1 MIDSV
6 NINIPHF
13 VTYSTD
19 FFTKEEHKTLK
30 GQFGVFGS
38 YTTRYTT
45 YPQTCKAQGRYFPQ
59 VHIVERYR
67 RGKVGMVLIT
77 RILAVQVSLPKLVF
91 GTSIFDFD
99 ETLLPI
105 AAQKLTE
112 ALHEIRVGVT
122 PEDVLGAVVT
132 RVDYAKILKISA
144 TYGKTSRFLKALAP
158 YDMKQSS
165 DFNRHNY
172 RDGRDGLYL
181 KFYNSSRGFVIYDKF
196 DEILTNGKTKLDQE
210 IARAYTAGS
219 YTKGA
224 LRIELSLQKKQTV
237 DAALRRQLKTESR
250 RKDFTLQEAASKKIS
265 KALLM
270 ETFDAVYVTGF
281 NRLVRL
287 SGLKDTQLL
296 HIIGEH
302 APDFRDRAVLYYLA
316 HRVRDHGLKQTI
328 EELKREASPATV
340 GRYKKAI
347 EMILAKAEAKK
358 DVVGVIPYLRR
369 KLTAFQPVLPK
380 KLKGLLNDGKSL
392 AHSKTKM

>member
-6 NINIPHF
+6 NINIPNF

-19 FFTKEEHKTLK
+19 YFTKEEHKTLK
-30 GQFGVFGS
+30 GQYGVFGS

-67 RGKVGMVLIT
+67 RGRVGMVPVK

-99 ETLLPI
+99 EALLPV

-112 ALHEIRVGVT
+112 ALNEIRVGVT
-122 PEDVLGAVVT
+122 PEDMLNAVVT

-144 TYGKTSRFLKALAP
+144 TYGKTGRILRALAP
-158 YDMKQSS
+158 YDLKQSS
-165 DFNRHNY
+165 DFNRRDYH
-172 RDGRDGLYL
+172 DGRDGFYL

-210 IARAYTAGS
+210 IARAYKAGS

-237 DAALRRQLKTESR
+237 DAALRRQLKTESHK
-250 RKDFTLQEAASKKIS
+250 KDFMLKEAASKKVS
-265 KALLM
+265 KALLT

-316 HRVRDHGLKQTI
+316 HRVRDHGLKQAV
-328 EELKREASPATV
+328 EELRKEASPATV

-347 EMILAKAEAKK
+347 ETVLAKAEAKK

-369 KLTAFQPVLPK
+369 RLAAFQPVLPK
-380 KLKGLLNDGKSL
+380 KLKGILGVAGK
-392 AHSKTKM
+392 KREV